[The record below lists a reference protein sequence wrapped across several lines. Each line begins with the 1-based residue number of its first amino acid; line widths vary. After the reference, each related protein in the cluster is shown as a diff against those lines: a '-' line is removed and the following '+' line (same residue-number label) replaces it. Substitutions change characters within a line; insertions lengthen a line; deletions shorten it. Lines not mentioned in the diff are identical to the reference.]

1 MMIVPNHRRIYPVT
15 DEEINSFQQAFTH
28 TSWAHENGGRE
39 LSNERLEFF
48 GDAILGMVI
57 SEYLFYEYSDLP
69 EGDLSRLKSELVRE
83 AVLAQVALELS
94 IPDLIRLGQGAQNLR
109 HQPSVL
115 ADTVEAVIGWIASN
129 YGLAEAIKWVL
140 EQWERF
146 LTEIEPEL
154 NTDYK
159 GILQENVQRRF
170 NCLPQY
176 SLLKTSGPDH
186 DKRFVV
192 AVEFAGNTWGQGV
205 GKSKK
210 QAEQQAAKKAL
221 TQLEQSG

>member
-1 MMIVPNHRRIYPVT
+1 MMIVPDLRRIYPVD
-15 DEEINSFQQAFTH
+15 DEEIGSFQQAFTH
-28 TSWAHENGGRE
+28 TSWANEHGGRE

-57 SEYLFYEYSDLP
+57 SEYLFYEYPDLP

-83 AVLAQVALELS
+83 AVLAKVALDLL
-94 IPDLIRLGQGAQNLR
+94 IPDLMLLGQGARNLR

-115 ADTVEAVIGWIASN
+115 ADAVEAVIGWIASN

-140 EQWERF
+140 NQWKRF
-146 LTEIEPEL
+146 LTQIEPEL

-159 GILQENVQRRF
+159 GILQENVQRLF
-170 NCLPQY
+170 SCLPQY

-192 AVEFAGNTWGQGV
+192 AVEFAGRVWEKGS

-221 TQLEQSG
+221 IELEQGG